1 MRLKSRVW
9 TSLKTLTAGALTL
22 VASAGARAETVVI
35 TEPVPYAA
43 APAYTYEAPAY
54 AYQAP
59 AYAYRAPAYAYEAYA
74 YGAPVI
80 GRTIVTRPSI
90 AVVPQ
95 TRTVVVQRPPGY
107 VIERPAGVVAAP
119 HLYEN
124 RRPYVAPSRGLV
136 AVDTTFP
143 APCSVDLNGF
153 ERCY

>member
-59 AYAYRAPAYAYEAYA
+59 AYAYEAYA

-119 HLYEN
+119 YVYNN
-124 RRPYVAPSRGLV
+124 RRPYGAPSRGLV
-136 AVDTTFP
+136 AVDTTIP
-143 APCSVDLNGF
+143 ASCSVDINGF

>member
-59 AYAYRAPAYAYEAYA
+59 AYAYEAYAYE
-74 YGAPVI
+74 APVI

-107 VIERPAGVVAAP
+107 VIERSAGVVAVP

-143 APCSVDLNGF
+143 APCSVDVNGF